1 MGKVIIC
8 ASQKGGVGK
17 TSTATALASIFAQ
30 RGYRT
35 LIIDCDQQCNTTDT
49 YRAETEGVATIYDV
63 LLDESRI
70 SISEAIQRTE
80 CGEILAGDS
89 LLRQADEKLKGCV
102 DGLYR
107 RWTNKLCK

>member
-49 YRAETEGVATIYDV
+49 YRAE
-63 LLDESRI
+63 
-70 SISEAIQRTE
+70 SIWRYKSEKKHSKYFSF
-80 CGEILAGDS
+80 LH
-89 LLRQADEKLKGCV
+89 
-102 DGLYR
+102 
-107 RWTNKLCK
+107 

>member
-35 LIIDCDQQCNTTDT
+35 LIIDCDQQCNTTDS
-49 YRAETEGVATIYDV
+49 YRAETEGVATIVKYIDFDKFSAKSYDKIG
-63 LLDESRI
+63 LF
-70 SISEAIQRTE
+70 
-80 CGEILAGDS
+80 
-89 LLRQADEKLKGCV
+89 KLII
-102 DGLYR
+102 
-107 RWTNKLCK
+107 

>member
-70 SISEAIQRTE
+70 SITYIV
-80 CGEILAGDS
+80 
-89 LLRQADEKLKGCV
+89 LLSNV
-102 DGLYR
+102 P
-107 RWTNKLCK
+107 